1 MTEII
6 VIMVIIA
13 VLAAFIIP
21 AYTAYIDKAGQKAC
35 QINRSFLLNH
45 YHYYKKLKPGAGYN
59 DFIAAENFGGDV
71 TCPARGVYKYDIDP
85 ATGKER
91 IKCSVHGGHFYNF
104 YFTTKQNNLAIS
116 AKSSYA
122 AFIDYYEYAVANG
135 LTDKSIA
142 SLTYNMGLKKA
153 NGDTNETDKAIKFWN
168 GVMAAAG
175 LSMTDL
181 NKISDSKFFA
191 VYNEEGQRT
200 NEVNAVFYKIG
211 GKSVMYFA
219 ATGSRPEA
227 YYISNKNW
235 TDYPS
240 GIDRFDRL
248 RPLNPDGT
256 LMEGFEQYT
265 P

>member
-1 MTEII
+1 M
-6 VIMVIIA
+6 
-13 VLAAFIIP
+13 
-21 AYTAYIDKAGQKAC
+21 
-35 QINRSFLLNH
+35 
-45 YHYYKKLKPGAGYN
+45 
-59 DFIAAENFGGDV
+59 
-71 TCPARGVYKYDIDP
+71 
-85 ATGKER
+85 
-91 IKCSVHGGHFYNF
+91 
-104 YFTTKQNNLAIS
+104 
-116 AKSSYA
+116 
-122 AFIDYYEYAVANG
+122 
-135 LTDKSIA
+135 TDKSIA

-168 GVMAAAG
+168 GVMVAAG

-219 ATGSRPEA
+219 ASGSSPEA

-240 GIDRFDRL
+240 GIDRFDRQ
-248 RPLNPDGT
+248 RPLNPGGT
-256 LMEGFEQYT
+256 LMEGFELFT